1 MAKQTMTPEDW
12 KQENAHLRERLAEAE
27 AKMEQYEAILDEIP
41 FPVSVTDMDMN
52 WTFMNR
58 ALETLL
64 NLDRKKDLGKHCSSC
79 NGAACNTEHCG
90 IAALRSGEKRTI
102 FEEHGKSIQ
111 IDASYL
117 TDAQGTKIGHIEVL
131 QDITA
136 MARVTAFL
144 KAEARR
150 IAENLTS
157 IAAGSTDVNLTMGDT
172 DRYTEGVAPLIAD
185 IDRAS
190 AATLESLDFLLKDVI
205 MLVDAG
211 KEGKLSTRA
220 DATQH
225 RGDYRILV
233 QEVNAL
239 LDAVIVPLQSAAK
252 DAELIG
258 MGQIPEKI
266 DATQYKGDFRKL
278 AESFNNCTDG
288 LQGLKDGY
296 AVLQRTALNDYT
308 RRVDGHYGGIYAEI
322 AEAINAVQ
330 DRLLHLQDAVGN
342 ISRGDLKD
350 LEAFRRI
357 GRRSENDRLVPSF
370 IAMMEAIQRLVDDAN
385 MLAKAGK
392 EGRLSTRADAS
403 KHKGE
408 FAKVVEGVNQLIDSV
423 VEPVNEA
430 MQVADRGAV
439 GDYSVRFSDK
449 ITVDG
454 DFLKFKESLNNM
466 ADRTADTVREIQHIA
481 DQVEYGTSESSKGV
495 DQLAKAAEQVAITSQ
510 KCADL
515 SRETLQ
521 KIEEVGR
528 RIADLSASN
537 EEMASTSQEVL
548 ERAENVA
555 KMGMDAEKLGNDA
568 NAKITVVEKIA
579 QESVK
584 DITEL
589 TQEMREINKIV
600 KLITDISN
608 QTNLLALNAAI
619 EAARAGEHGRGFAVV
634 AGEVRNLAGE
644 SKKATN
650 DIEDLIASIQ
660 AKSEKTATAITS
672 ANTEI
677 SSSVESVNNAILALN
692 RIVDGA
698 GKVTRDMG
706 EMAKAIEDQANT
718 SNAVVTIVDEGTR
731 ITKENMSEVEA
742 LAALAEE
749 ASASTEE
756 IDNAV
761 HELAGMAG
769 DLKTSAKKFR
779 I

>member
-1 MAKQTMTPEDW
+1 MTKQTTTPEDCE
-12 KQENAHLRERLAEAE
+12 QENTRLKERLAEAE
-27 AKMEQYEAILDEIP
+27 AKMGRYETILDEIP
-41 FPVSVTDMDMN
+41 FPISVTDMEMN

-58 ALETLL
+58 ALESLL

-79 NGAACNTEHCG
+79 KGAACSTEQCG
-90 IAALRSGEKRTI
+90 IAALRGGKKRTI

-111 IDASYL
+111 IDAAYL
-117 TDAQGTKIGHIEVL
+117 TDATGAQIGHVEIL

-144 KAEARR
+144 EAETRR
-150 IAENLTS
+150 ISENLTRV
-157 IAAGSTDVNLTMGDT
+157 AAGNTEVNLTMGAT
-172 DRYTEGVAPLIAD
+172 DRYTEKVAPLIAG
-185 IDRAS
+185 IDRAT
-190 AATLESLDFLLKDVI
+190 AATLESLDLMLKDVA
-205 MLVDAG
+205 MLVGAG
-211 KEGKLSTRA
+211 KDGRLSMRA
-220 DATQH
+220 DAARH
-225 RGDYRILV
+225 KGGYRALV
-233 QEVNAL
+233 QDVNAL
-239 LDAVIVPLQSAAK
+239 LDTVIVPLQGAAK

-258 MGQIPEKI
+258 MGQIPEKV

-288 LQGLKDGY
+288 LQSLREGY
-296 AVLQRTALNDYT
+296 AVLQRTAQNDYT
-308 RRVDGHYGGIYAEI
+308 VKVDGNYPGGYARI
-322 AEAINAVQ
+322 AEAINVVQ

-342 ISRGDLKD
+342 ISQGDLKD

-357 GRRSENDRLVPSF
+357 GRRSKNDQMVPAF

-385 MLAKAGK
+385 MLAKAGR
-392 EGRLSTRADAS
+392 EGKLSTRADAS
-403 KHKGE
+403 KHQGE
-408 FAKVVEGVNQLIDSV
+408 FAEVVDGVNQLFDSV
-423 VEPVNEA
+423 VAPVNEA
-430 MQVADRGAV
+430 MRVTDHYAG
-439 GDYSVRFSDK
+439 GDYTKKFSDDLA
-449 ITVDG
+449 VAG
-454 DFLKFKESLNNM
+454 DFQKFKDALNNM
-466 ADRTADTVREIQHIA
+466 ADRTAETIRDIQHIA
-481 DQVEYGTSESSKGV
+481 EQVDYGTSESNKGV

-510 KCADL
+510 TCADL
-515 SRETLQ
+515 SKETLQ

-528 RIADLSASN
+528 RIADLSSSN
-537 EEMASTSQEVL
+537 EEMASTSQDVL

-555 KMGMDAEKLGNDA
+555 KIGMDAERLGKDA
-568 NAKITVVEKIA
+568 NTKITAVEKSA
-579 QESVK
+579 QESVQS
-584 DITEL
+584 ITEL
-589 TQEMREINKIV
+589 TAEMREINKIV

-650 DIEDLIASIQ
+650 DIENLITSIQ

-718 SNAVVTIVDEGTR
+718 SNAVVKIVDEGTR
-731 ITKENMSEVEA
+731 LTKENMAEVEA

-749 ASASTEE
+749 SSASTEE

-761 HELAGMAG
+761 HELTGMAG
-769 DLKTSAKKFR
+769 DLKSSVKKFR